1 MAVRDLQLSRKGLS
15 PMQRVPVIS
24 PNGRP
29 FMPTKPSRARRWL
42 KEGKAKIYPNDL
54 NVFAIQLIN
63 EPFGYETQD
72 VVIGIDPGKLFSG
85 VGVQSS
91 KATLLKL
98 HLILPFPNVT
108 KKMTTRQILRR
119 ARRGR
124 RINRKLPYD
133 QRYHR
138 AKRFDNRVT
147 KKLPPSIRANR
158 QLELRIVKEIA
169 QLFPISHIVYEYIKA
184 RGDKGFS
191 PVMVGQKVMLK
202 WLNQIAPTSTQFGWQ
217 TSNLRQW
224 LKLTKDKADKSK
236 ACEETHSNDG
246 VALAASHFIKWK
258 EWHSSKARGGNW
270 EGEVSITSAL
280 FKVVTKPNIYRR
292 QLHFENPDSHK
303 PNPTQYRKRKG
314 GTITPFGLR
323 RERSVERFRSGDFVQ
338 ASKAG
343 QIYRG
348 WIGGYTET
356 VKTKN
361 VSIYDHTW
369 KRIGQFSPNKVKLL
383 KRSCKLCVA
392 SEKLCWTPPFFRRPA
407 IPPQLT
413 SLKLRTPANTLKVEG

>member
-1 MAVRDLQLSRKGLS
+1 
-15 PMQRVPVIS
+15 MQRVPVIS
-24 PNGRP
+24 PDGRP
-29 FMPTKPSRARRWL
+29 LMPTKPSRARRWL
-42 KEGKAKIYPNDL
+42 VCGKAKIYPNEL

-63 EPFGYETQD
+63 EPSDYKTQD
-72 VVIGIDPGKLFSG
+72 VAIGIDPGKLFSG

-108 KKMTTRQILRR
+108 KKMTARRILRR

-124 RINRKLPYD
+124 RINRKFPYD
-133 QRYHR
+133 QRCHR
-138 AKRFDNRVT
+138 AKRFDNRVQ

-158 QLELRIVKEIA
+158 QLELRIVGSA
-169 QLFPISHIVYEYIKA
+169 SLLFPVSHIVYEYIKA
-184 RGDKGFS
+184 KGDKGFS
-191 PVMVGQKVMLK
+191 PAMVGQKIMLE

-224 LKLTKDKADKSK
+224 LKLPKDKTDKSNVV
-236 ACEETHSNDG
+236 EETHSNDG
-246 VALAASHFIKWK
+246 VALASSHFVKWK
-258 EWHSSKARGGNW
+258 QWKSNKARGGNW
-270 EGEVSITSAL
+270 LGSVSITRAP
-280 FKVVTKPNIYRR
+280 FKVIAKPNIYRR

-314 GTITPFGLR
+314 GTITPFG
-323 RERSVERFRSGDFVQ
+323 FRSGDFVQ
-338 ASKAG
+338 AEKAG

-356 VKTKN
+356 AKSQN
-361 VSIYDHTW
+361 VSVYDLNW

-383 KRSCKLCVA
+383 KRSTKLCVA
-392 SEKLCWTPPFFRRPA
+392 
-407 IPPQLT
+407 
-413 SLKLRTPANTLKVEG
+413 

>member
-1 MAVRDLQLSRKGLS
+1 
-15 PMQRVPVIS
+15 MQRVPVIS

-29 FMPTKPSRARRWL
+29 LMPTKTSRARKWL
-42 KEGKAKIYPNDL
+42 KEGRAKIYPNDL
-54 NVFAIQLIN
+54 NIFAIQLIW
-63 EPFGYETQD
+63 EPSGYETQD
-72 VVIGIDPGKLFSG
+72 VVIGIDPGQLFSG

-108 KKMTTRQILRR
+108 KKMAARRILRR

-133 QRYHR
+133 QRCHR
-138 AKRFDNRVT
+138 AKRFDNRVQ

-158 QLELRIVKEIA
+158 QLELRVVKEA
-169 QLFPISHIVYEYIKA
+169 CRLFPISHIVYEYIKA

-191 PVMVGQKVMLK
+191 PAMVGQRVMLE

-224 LKLTKDKADKSK
+224 LKLPKDKSDKSK

-246 VALAASHFIKWK
+246 VALAASHFMKWR
-258 EWHSSKARGGNW
+258 EWQSNNARGGNW
-270 EGEVSITSAL
+270 EGEVSVTSAS
-280 FKVVTKPNIYRR
+280 FKVIAKPNIYRR
-292 QLHFENPDSHK
+292 QLHFENPD
-303 PNPTQYRKRKG
+303 R
-314 GTITPFGLR
+314 LR

-338 ASKAG
+338 AEKAG

-348 WIGGYTET
+348 WIGGYTQT
-356 VKTKN
+356 DKSKN
-361 VSIYDHTW
+361 VSIYDVNW
-369 KRIGQFSPNKVKLL
+369 KRIGQFSPSKVKLL
-383 KRSCKLCVA
+383 KRSCKLGVA
-392 SEKLCWTPPFFRRPA
+392 
-407 IPPQLT
+407 
-413 SLKLRTPANTLKVEG
+413 